1 MMPNEMEA
9 YRHAARA
16 RLQAQQRQAAERQ
29 ERAWALA
36 RRAATVL
43 KTQYGAERVIAFG
56 SLIHGRCFT
65 RWSDVD
71 LAVAGMTW
79 PTYLQA
85 WSAVEELSGEFAVD
99 LIEIE
104 TASDGL
110 RRAIEREGVLL

>member
-1 MMPNEMEA
+1 
-9 YRHAARA
+9 
-16 RLQAQQRQAAERQ
+16 
-29 ERAWALA
+29 
-36 RRAATVL
+36 
-43 KTQYGAERVIAFG
+43 
-56 SLIHGRCFT
+56 
-65 RWSDVD
+65 
-71 LAVAGMTW
+71 MTW